1 MKFSKIPADKAFDVL
16 ADISTPQANIA
27 SDKKLIKALQGFQG
41 NDIQAAKVA
50 KAVGLIAKEHKD
62 DLYAILAATEGQ
74 SVEKYLAG
82 RSAAHVIVD
91 AIELLSDDKL
101 TSFLATPATEVLALA

>member
-16 ADISTPQANIA
+16 ADISTPLANIA

-91 AIELLSDDKL
+91 AIEL
-101 TSFLATPATEVLALA
+101 

>member
-1 MKFSKIPADKAFDVL
+1 MKFSKIPADRAFDVL
-16 ADISTPQANIA
+16 ADISVPLANIA

-41 NDIQAAKVA
+41 DDIQAAKVA

-62 DLYAILAATEGQ
+62 DLYTILAVTEGQ
-74 SVEKYLAG
+74 SVEEYLAG
-82 RSAAHVIVD
+82 RSAARVIVD